1 MPNIINLA
9 TEDKQDTIVSNI
21 ADVKTTV
28 NTVNTNVNANK
39 TTLGTIN
46 TNVGTISTNLG
57 APTSIANNATSANA
71 HAKLNHIN
79 NTLANINTNV
89 NGVNYFNATQE
100 INGEVYSGSASELIS
115 GINQLTGKF
124 ILHGFAI
131 SNTSTTSDYVLVLE
145 IDDVKKK
152 FNIRYLSGISFDM
165 LIVKKSLKLYA
176 ESSNGASGL
185 LSSIKN
191 YYVF

>member
-1 MPNIINLA
+1 MPEIQLPTA
-9 TEDKQDTIVSNI
+9 TKQETIL
-21 ADVKTTV
+21 
-28 NTVNTNVNANK
+28 TNVNSNK
-39 TTLGTIN
+39 ATLSTIN
-46 TNVGTISTNLG
+46 TNLGT
-57 APTSIANNATSANA
+57 PTSTASSAISANA

-100 INGEVYSGSASELIS
+100 INGEVYSGSASDLIS

-124 ILHGFAI
+124 ILHGFVI